1 MSELWNSLI
10 DGLASLLRAL
20 HDLVEPV
27 FGVYAWGW
35 GIILLTLV
43 VRVVLLP
50 LAIKQTTSMR
60 AMQGLQPEIKR
71 IQAKYKTDR
80 GLAKSDPEKFR
91 EQREKQQ
98 AELQSLYKD
107 RGVNPA
113 AGCLPLV
120 AQMPVFFA
128 LFSVLNTA
136 RIDELQA
143 APFYLVERLS
153 LSAPGG
159 AGIGAFLLIAI
170 MGATTFFSQRQ
181 MMANNPSLRDQ
192 PQQKIM
198 LYAMPVML
206 TVFGVNFPVGVLLY
220 WVTTNLWT
228 MGQQFVM
235 FRKLGP
241 VGAEG
246 TSPAPA
252 AALAAKPKPAK
263 AKALPA
269 TEGTPNGNGASTPA
283 SAPKGTPTP
292 KRADAQ
298 KSRAAQ
304 QQNNGKV
311 QTGKGQG
318 GKGRGSKGRGSSAA
332 PAKPKR
338 G

>member
-1 MSELWNSLI
+1 MSELWNGLI
-10 DGLASLLRAL
+10 DGLASLLVAL
-20 HDLVEPV
+20 HTAVEPL
-27 FGVYAWGW
+27 FGVYSWGW
-35 GIILLTLV
+35 GIILLTLL
-43 VRVVLLP
+43 VRIVLLP

-71 IQAKYKTDR
+71 IQGKYKTDR
-80 GLAKSDPEKFR
+80 GLARSDPDKFK

-98 AELQSLYKD
+98 AELQSLYKE

-128 LFSVLNTA
+128 LFRVLNTA
-136 RIDELQA
+136 RIDELQD
-143 APFYLVERLS
+143 APFYLVERLA
-153 LSAPGG
+153 LSAPQG
-159 AGIGAFLLIAI
+159 AGIGAFILIAI

-228 MGQQFVM
+228 MAQQFVM

-241 VGAEG
+241 VGAAG
-246 TSPAPA
+246 MTPAPA
-252 AALAAKPKPAK
+252 AGLVPKPKP
-263 AKALPA
+263 KALPE
-269 TEGTPNGNGASTPA
+269 TDVTSNGDGGSTAA

-292 KRADAQ
+292 KRSEARKA
-298 KSRAAQ
+298 RTAEQ
-304 QQNNGKV
+304 QSNGKA

-318 GKGRGSKGRGSSAA
+318 SKSRRPKGRGSSAA

>member
-1 MSELWNSLI
+1 MFELWNGLL
-10 DGLASLLRAL
+10 DGLASLLVTL

-27 FGVYAWGW
+27 FGPYAWGW
-35 GIILLTLV
+35 GIVLLTLV
-43 VRVVLLP
+43 VRIVLLP

-80 GLAKSDPEKFR
+80 GLARSDPEKFK

-98 AELQSLYKD
+98 GELQSLYKD
-107 RGVNPA
+107 RGVNPV

-128 LFSVLNTA
+128 LFNVLRGDGN
-136 RIDELQA
+136 RIPALQE
-143 APFYLVERLS
+143 APFYLVNRLAD
-153 LSAPGG
+153 SAPDG
-159 AGIGAFLLIAI
+159 AGIGAFVLIAI

-181 MMANNPSLRDQ
+181 MMANNPTLRDQ

-206 TVFGVNFPVGVLLY
+206 TVFGVNFPTGVLLY

-235 FRKLGP
+235 FRRLGP
-241 VGAEG
+241 VGAAG
-246 TSPAPA
+246 TTPAPA
-252 AALAAKPKPAK
+252 VAPKLKPAK
-263 AKALPA
+263 AKALPE
-269 TEGTPNGNGASTPA
+269 TEVTANGDGAGSAP
-283 SAPKGTPTP
+283 SAPKGAPTP
-292 KRADAQ
+292 KRADAR
-298 KSRAAQ
+298 KARAAGQ
-304 QQNNGKV
+304 QANGKA
-311 QTGKGQG
+311 QTGKGQAG
-318 GKGRGSKGRGSSAA
+318 NGRGPKGRGSSAA
-332 PAKPKR
+332 PTKPKR

>member
-1 MSELWNSLI
+1 MSDIWNSLL
-10 DGLASLLRAL
+10 DGLAQLLVGL
-20 HDLVEPV
+20 HDLVVPV
-27 FGVYAWGW
+27 FGPYAWGW
-35 GIILLTLV
+35 GIILLTLL

-80 GLAKSDPEKFR
+80 SVAKSDPEKFR
-91 EQREKQQ
+91 ESREKQQ

-128 LFSVLNTA
+128 LFSVL
-136 RIDELQA
+136 RSPDQIPQLQE
-143 APFYLVERLS
+143 APFYFVSELAR
-153 LSAPGG
+153 SAPGG
-159 AGIGAFLLIAI
+159 AGIGAFILIAI

-181 MMANNPSLRDQ
+181 MMANNPTLRDQ

-241 VGAEG
+241 L
-246 TSPAPA
+246 APA
-252 AALAAKPKPAK
+252 GTTPVSAAAVAPKPRTTK
-263 AKALPA
+263 AKALPEPDA
-269 TEGTPNGNGASTPA
+269 AQNGSGGSSIA
-283 SAPKGTPTP
+283 SAPKGAPTP
-292 KRADAQ
+292 KRADAR

-304 QQNNGKV
+304 QTNGKA
-311 QTGKGQG
+311 QN
-318 GKGRGSKGRGSSAA
+318 GKGRGAKGRGSSAA

>member
-10 DGLASLLRAL
+10 DGLASLLRSL

-43 VRVVLLP
+43 VRIVLLP

-80 GLAKSDPEKFR
+80 GMARSDPEKFQ
-91 EQREKQQ
+91 EQRGKQQ
-98 AELQSLYKD
+98 AELQSLYKE

-136 RIDELQA
+136 RIEELQA
-143 APFYLVERLS
+143 APFYLVERLA

-159 AGIGAFLLIAI
+159 AGIGAFILIAI

-181 MMANNPSLRDQ
+181 MMANNPTLRDQ

-235 FRKLGP
+235 FRRLGP
-241 VGAEG
+241 VGAAG
-246 TSPAPA
+246 TTPAPS
-252 AALAAKPKPAK
+252 AALAAKPKTAK
-263 AKALPA
+263 AQGLQ
-269 TEGTPNGNGASTPA
+269 EGDVTTNGTGGSTAA

-292 KRADAQ
+292 KRSDAR

-304 QQNNGKV
+304 QTNGKA
-311 QTGKGQG
+311 QTGKGQA
-318 GKGRGSKGRGSSAA
+318 GKGRGAKGRGSSAA

>member
-1 MSELWNSLI
+1 MSELWNGLI
-10 DGLASLLRAL
+10 DGLASLLIAL
-20 HDLVEPV
+20 HNFVEPAA
-27 FGVYAWGW
+27 GVYAWGW

-43 VRVVLLP
+43 VRIVLLP

-80 GLAKSDPEKFR
+80 GMARSDPDKFK
-91 EQREKQQ
+91 EQRDKQQ
-98 AELQSLYKD
+98 AELQGLYKE

-120 AQMPVFFA
+120 AQMPIFFA
-128 LFSVLNTA
+128 LFNVLNTG
-136 RIDELQA
+136 RIEELQQ
-143 APFYLVERLS
+143 APFYLVDRLANT
-153 LSAPGG
+153 APSG
-159 AGIGAFLLIAI
+159 AGVGAFILIAI

-181 MMANNPSLRDQ
+181 MMANNPTLRDQ

-228 MGQQFVM
+228 MAQQFVM

-241 VGAEG
+241 VGAAG
-246 TSPAPA
+246 TTPAPA
-252 AALAAKPKPAK
+252 AGLAPKSKPAK
-263 AKALPA
+263 TKALPETEA
-269 TEGTPNGNGASTPA
+269 TSNGSGANGAGAAP
-283 SAPKGTPTP
+283 SAPKGAPTP
-292 KRADAQ
+292 KRADAR

-304 QQNNGKV
+304 QQSNGKT
-311 QTGKGQG
+311 QTGKG
-318 GKGRGSKGRGSSAA
+318 RGAKGRGSSAL